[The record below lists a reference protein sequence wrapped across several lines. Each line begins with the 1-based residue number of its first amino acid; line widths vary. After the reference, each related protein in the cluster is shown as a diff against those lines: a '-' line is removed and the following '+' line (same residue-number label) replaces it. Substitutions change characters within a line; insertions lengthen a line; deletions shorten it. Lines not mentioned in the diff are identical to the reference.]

1 MWILLSA
8 ERISHSTWHHN
19 AERSKAASSNVPEVQ
34 TSWELHKITEICAL
48 TGFPR
53 LIPGVYSLSSQ
64 PKMAAGIWSLR

>member
-8 ERISHSTWHHN
+8 ERISHSTWHHD

-53 LIPGVYSLSSQ
+53 LIPGMYPLSSQ
-64 PKMAAGIWSLR
+64 PKMAAGIWSLC